1 MTAWDLE
8 RHEKFREAAVR
19 RVRNVETTLRRVR
32 NLSNPNSYAYT
43 EEEIEK
49 IFEHLQT
56 VLDRTRE
63 SFIRPMDRSQFS
75 LDGVAAGH

>member
-1 MTAWDLE
+1 MLTEKIE
-8 RHEKFREAAVR
+8 RHDKFRDAAVR

-43 EEEIEK
+43 EEEIDH
-49 IFEHLQT
+49 IFNHLQQ

-63 SFIRPMDRSQFS
+63 SFIRPLDRGGFT
-75 LDGVAAGH
+75 L